1 MVTEATQSPSTMAAL
16 GQAAIAGALRR
27 IESHAQSAPQ
37 DSDPEH
43 VHQIRVGLRRLRV
56 ALPLFAPY
64 LGVGRGR
71 RLVRVARRLG
81 RELGATRD
89 LDIAI
94 ALGETRL
101 ERLGPRSRRQL
112 QGLLERWR
120 RERDQIRLGGLETL
134 DGRRFARFHA
144 ALTELLQR
152 DPPDSPPAMISNHA
166 PPAIFTAYAP
176 IGDHA
181 GLNAPP
187 DVAALHRLRIRV
199 KGLRYT
205 LEFLSP
211 GLNSGVDLILGRLVA
226 VQDALGKM
234 SDAAFC
240 RDLLLAWPS
249 RAERP
254 AAAAEEIVAAAA
266 FLRDC
271 EAALVRLTRRGARA
285 AKRLQA
291 NDFRR
296 ALWNL
301 ASRAGRAD

>member
-1 MVTEATQSPSTMAAL
+1 MLTQATKSPSTMAAL
-16 GQAAIAGALRR
+16 GEAAIAGVFRR
-27 IESHAQSAPQ
+27 IESHAQSAPR
-37 DSDPEH
+37 DLDPEH

-64 LGVGRGR
+64 LGVGQDR
-71 RLVRVARRLG
+71 RLVRTARRLG

-112 QGLLERWR
+112 EALLERWR
-120 RERDQIRLGGLETL
+120 GERDQIRLEGLETL
-134 DGRRFARFHA
+134 DGRRFARFRA

-152 DPPDSPPAMISNHA
+152 DPPDSPPALISNHA
-166 PPAIFTAYAP
+166 PPAIFSAYAR

-181 GLNAPP
+181 GLNASP
-187 DVAALHRLRIRV
+187 DVAALHRLRILV

-211 GLNSGVDLILGRLVA
+211 GLNSGADLVLGRLVA

-240 RDLLLAWPS
+240 RDLLLEWPS

-254 AAAAEEIVAAAA
+254 AAAADEIVAAAT

-271 EAALVRLTRRGARA
+271 EAALARLTRQGARA
-285 AKRLQA
+285 ARRLQA
-291 NDFRR
+291 SGFRR
-296 ALWNL
+296 ALWTL
-301 ASRAGRAD
+301 AGRA